1 MIPMP
6 LGAKA
11 LIGTTRLACRFSL
24 KLAMALLLV
33 LQGARA
39 SCATRPES
47 RAWWEQADL
56 IAAVEVLNVD
66 DSATASDGPMYAE
79 ARILKVLRGPSSSTT
94 RFGASAWL
102 GPTYRK
108 GDRRILFLQRTAPA
122 HAYFRNVAWS
132 SLETG
137 KLDLFITGEALQSL
151 TYDSLVIFLKRLSQT
166 ENKRLRADVTV
177 LRSKAATLELQV
189 RIANAGNETLY
200 LDPAKLTVGID
211 AGSVHRYLA
220 IQWDGATSGW
230 LRMEPGASLRGT
242 GKLGL
247 RELEAV
253 ASANLILENH
263 SVCYPYP
270 SWTGASLVSVVFPQA
285 K

>member
-1 MIPMP
+1 VNDQPGLSSSKMIPMP

-108 GDRRILFLQRTAPA
+108 GDRR
-122 HAYFRNVAWS
+122 
-132 SLETG
+132 
-137 KLDLFITGEALQSL
+137 
-151 TYDSLVIFLKRLSQT
+151 
-166 ENKRLRADVTV
+166 V